1 LKTVGIIQARTGST
15 RLPRKVLMDLGG
27 ETVLARVVHRLSR
40 SRMVS
45 QLIVATTESPGD
57 DAIVREC
64 QRLSV
69 SCFRGSEHDVLDR
82 YYQAARAAGA
92 ESVLRI
98 TADCPLIDA
107 ELVDDTVRTVVEQQ
121 ADYASNVF
129 PRTYPRGL
137 DAEVFT
143 MVALDR
149 AWRQASEPHQ
159 REHVT
164 PYFYEHPETFKL
176 ASTRGESDYSA
187 YRWTLDTTEDLEL
200 LRNIYFRFG
209 NQDNF
214 GWREMIMLMEREPEL
229 VELNAHV
236 MQKPLNAS

>member
-1 LKTVGIIQARTGST
+1 MKIVAIIQARMGST
-15 RLPRKVLMDLGG
+15 RLPHKVLMDLGG
-27 ETVLARVVHRLSR
+27 ESVLARVIRRLSR

-45 QLIVATTESPGD
+45 ELIVATTDSSGD

-64 QRLSV
+64 QRLGV

-82 YYQAARAAGA
+82 YYQAARAAVA
-92 ESVLRI
+92 ESVVRI
-98 TADCPLIDA
+98 TSDCPLIDA
-107 ELVDDTVRTVVEQQ
+107 ALVDDTVGTFVEQQ

-143 MVALDR
+143 MTALNR

-176 ASTRGESDYSA
+176 ASTRSESDYSA
-187 YRWTLDTTEDLEL
+187 YRWTLDTAEDLEL
-200 LRNIYFRFG
+200 LRNIYARFG

-214 GWREMIMLMEREPEL
+214 GWREVVMLMEREPEL
-229 VELNAHV
+229 AELNTHV
-236 MQKPLNAS
+236 VQKSLNAS